1 MTASR
6 ETSKIIFVGQFP
18 PPVNG
23 LTIITSRLSFALKSA
38 GYDIAVVNTTAPAGQ
53 RNLLFHIVRMAMIAR
68 ALLLIA
74 GHAIFRGSRIC
85 YFTAEGGFGLIYSVL
100 IAILAK
106 LLRLRIYIHHH
117 SFSYIVRSQPLMKL
131 LLACSGRNAIHI
143 CLSAEMAEQLARCY
157 RRDIQSLVLSN
168 ATFVEPPASTSVPA
182 REELVIGLLS
192 NLVPDKGLYQFID
205 ILRLANKQAVPI
217 KGVLAGPIS
226 QPADRS
232 NLEAAERELGDRL
245 EYRGALYGEEKAK
258 FFADID
264 VFVFLT
270 TYLNEAQPTVLFE
283 AMAQGIPV
291 ISYDRGCISGQVAD
305 GGHVFP
311 QDADIIPAT
320 LAVLQDYRAGTGL
333 LGACRRAAIAQFERE
348 RSSGCELIGHLF
360 EASPVGV
367 AWFDHRTGEPRPFA
381 L

>member
-6 ETSKIIFVGQFP
+6 ETSKIIFVGQFQ

-23 LTIITSRLSFALKSA
+23 LTIITSRLSSALKSA
-38 GYDIAVVNTTAPAGQ
+38 GYDIAVVNTTALLGK
-53 RNLLFHIVRMAMIAR
+53 RNLLFHIVRMTKITR

-74 GHAIFRGSRIC
+74 THAIFRRSRIC

-100 IAILAK
+100 IAILAN
-106 LLRLRIYIHHH
+106 LLRLRLYIHHH
-117 SFSYIVRSQPLMKL
+117 SFSYIVRWQPLMKL
-131 LLACSGRNAIHI
+131 LLACSGSKAVHI
-143 CLSAEMAEQLARCY
+143 CLSVEMAEQLAHCY
-157 RRDIQSLVLSN
+157 GRNILALVLSN
-168 ATFVEPPASTSVPA
+168 AAFVEPPASTSVPA
-182 REELVIGLLS
+182 REGLVIGLLS

-205 ILRLANKQAVPI
+205 ILRLANQQAVPI

-226 QPADRS
+226 QPEDRS
-232 NLEAAERELGDRL
+232 NLKAAERELGDRL

-264 VFVFLT
+264 IFVFLT
-270 TYLNEAQPTVLFE
+270 TYPNEAQPTVLFE

-291 ISYDRGCISGQVAD
+291 ISYDRGCISSQVAD

-320 LAVLQDYRAGTGL
+320 LAVLQDYRAGAGL
-333 LGACRRAAIAQFERE
+333 LGACRRAAIAQFEKE
-348 RSSGCELIGHLF
+348 RSSGRELIGHLF

-367 AWFDHRTGEPRPFA
+367 ASFDHRAGDPRPFA